1 MRQKAFR
8 LVALWSLVA
17 SFACE
22 AGSPPDLI
30 VHGGTVITIDGTLV
44 VSAFAVNDGSFVA
57 VGEDSDVLAL
67 RGADTRVID
76 LQGKTVVP
84 GFNDAHLHA
93 LLIPPS
99 AIDIREVGSIDELVA
114 TLRRSENA
122 GSGWIFAYGY
132 DDTPLGRHPDRH
144 DLDKVSSTRPVL
156 AMHGSG
162 HLFAVNSHAL
172 QAAGLGDETPDPKGG
187 LFFRDDTGALTG
199 LLSERAALEMLIVE
213 GQASPLI
220 DDFGSAKAGLTAF
233 FEMALRH
240 GITSFSDAMV
250 PPSLAF
256 VYWWVD
262 PEEHGVRVS
271 LMLDGDDL
279 EGAETIQTLDEI
291 SSTLG
296 YPALSNH
303 WLRAQTVKGFHGL
316 SLSGRTTRL
325 HEPYHG
331 RPDYYGLE
339 PQRTQQ
345 ELNAYLKRIHD
356 MGFQAAIHTNGDYEI
371 DMVLDAL
378 EYATADDDREH
389 RHRIEHGSIVS
400 PQILERMRKLEIV
413 LAPHSYIYEKGPIV
427 EQYGPKRWPLMF
439 ANAST
444 FEYGIP
450 NAGNSDY
457 PIAGLSPM
465 LRIQSLV
472 TRTSRQGNTYG
483 PEQRLTVEQAL
494 HAYTMGGAYATFE
507 EDKKGSISVGKFADF
522 VILSDDPRSV
532 PPLEI
537 RKIEVEATFV
547 AGVERYRRAL

>member
-1 MRQKAFR
+1 
-8 LVALWSLVA
+8 
-17 SFACE
+17 
-22 AGSPPDLI
+22 
-30 VHGGTVITIDGTLV
+30 
-44 VSAFAVNDGSFVA
+44 
-57 VGEDSDVLAL
+57 
-67 RGADTRVID
+67 
-76 LQGKTVVP
+76 
-84 GFNDAHLHA
+84 
-93 LLIPPS
+93 
-99 AIDIREVGSIDELVA
+99 
-114 TLRRSENA
+114 
-122 GSGWIFAYGY
+122 
-132 DDTPLGRHPDRH
+132 
-144 DLDKVSSTRPVL
+144 
-156 AMHGSG
+156 MHGSG

-172 QAAGLGDETPDPKGG
+172 RAAGLGSETPDPKGG
-187 LFFRDDTGALTG
+187 SFFRDDSGALTG

-220 DDFGSAKAGLTAF
+220 DDFGSATAGLTAF

-240 GITSFSDAMV
+240 G
-250 PPSLAF
+250 
-256 VYWWVD
+256 
-262 PEEHGVRVS
+262 
-271 LMLDGDDL
+271 LDGDDL
-279 EGAETIQTLDEI
+279 EGAETIQTLDKI

-303 WLRAQTVKGFHGL
+303 WLRVQTIKAFHGL

-400 PQILERMRKLEIV
+400 PQILERMRKLAIV

-427 EQYGPKRWPLMF
+427 EQYGPKLWPLMF
-439 ANAST
+439 ANGST

-472 TRTSRQGNTYG
+472 TRTSREGNTYG

-507 EDKKGSISVGKFADF
+507 EDMKGSISVGKFADF

-547 AGVERYRRAL
+547 AGVERYRRP